1 MVGAQDRALRGLP
14 RNVHDTS
21 RVRHAP
27 KGRRVFKAVRSRDG
41 TQRPR
46 AVARSR
52 QWILGQPGP
61 GVAWWRAHAYTWR
74 MLPVTLYV
82 DTPRPALTA
91 NDARSKCHW
100 TILRAKK
107 NEMAWQVAQ
116 ACKAAKIGRL
126 GSTPIDVTITWFVT
140 DNRRRDSDALGPFTK
155 AALDTLVDRG
165 VIDDDNYR
173 IVRSTKQCVRQ
184 SDTARIEILLREEQE
199 DD

>member
-1 MVGAQDRALRGLP
+1 MRLKVRESDAERAGIGIWEALRG
-14 RNVHDTS
+14 
-21 RVRHAP
+21 
-27 KGRRVFKAVRSRDG
+27 VFGCSEWTTETK
-41 TQRPR
+41 
-46 AVARSR
+46 
-52 QWILGQPGP
+52 LGQ
-61 GVAWWRAHAYTWR
+61 GVALWRAQAYTWR

-107 NEMAWQVAQ
+107 AEMAWQVAQ

-140 DNRRRDSDALGPFTK
+140 DNRRRDNDALGPFTK

-173 IVRSTKQCVRQ
+173 IVRSTKQRVRQ